1 MQSALPA
8 WYILSNK
15 NNIILRLTLSKCS
28 KIISAKKE
36 QNLKYAK
43 FVLPSDVDDVHEF
56 HHEDIILNLHSFTW
70 VTVVNLLPCLKRK
83 EKATM
88 LSSLINMS
96 ITYPNN
102 TIKFNINNN
111 FIKDGNFSWKVLI
124 LQ

>member
-36 QNLKYAK
+36 KNLKYAK
-43 FVLPSDVDDVHEF
+43 FVLPSDIDDVHEF